1 MLIVSN
7 SISEGDIECKRSV
20 HVVPSRSACV
30 QRNTWSNDDLDDC
43 CDDDR
48 VAASDSRYFFLFHC
62 FFISNLVSSK
72 LSLIN

>member
-48 VAASDSRYFFLFHC
+48 VAASDS
-62 FFISNLVSSK
+62 K
-72 LSLIN
+72 